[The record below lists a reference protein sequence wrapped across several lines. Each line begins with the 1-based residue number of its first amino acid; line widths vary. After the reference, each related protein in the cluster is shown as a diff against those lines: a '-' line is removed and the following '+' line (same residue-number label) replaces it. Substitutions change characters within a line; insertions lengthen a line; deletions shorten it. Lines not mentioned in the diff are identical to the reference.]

1 MEARRTRRESDMP
14 MLWTDRVWNGDPD
27 GDMLLDYEGCMFK
40 VKKDIV
46 CA

>member
-1 MEARRTRRESDMP
+1 MP
-14 MLWTDRVWNGDPD
+14 ILWTDRVWNGDPD
-27 GDMLLDYEGCMFK
+27 GDMDLDYEGYTFK